1 MNVGGRHQDYM
12 LRPPVIDR
20 AQLHIHVFFYFN
32 GLDGTVGDLMVLP
45 GSQYSYWD
53 SLTLRQTFKD
63 TPLPGSKVFDSLPNG
78 SAVIAHSG
86 LVHGRRQKPGGEAHP
101 RYFVDISY
109 CQPGEYASYPLLLTP
124 FADRRMFRRSF
135 GSALACF
142 ETATRWEQ
150 VHNEQSDGAKACR
163 AKPGNR
169 EKSPPRWQ
177 IYAPVGRRGC
187 CDGGE
192 ASCSR

>member
-1 MNVGGRHQDYM
+1 M

-53 SLTLRQTFKD
+53 SLALRHTFKD

-109 CQPGEYASYPLLLTP
+109 CQPGEYA
-124 FADRRMFRRSF
+124 
-135 GSALACF
+135 
-142 ETATRWEQ
+142 
-150 VHNEQSDGAKACR
+150 
-163 AKPGNR
+163 
-169 EKSPPRWQ
+169 Q
-177 IYAPVGRRGC
+177 IL
-187 CDGGE
+187 
-192 ASCSR
+192 CS